1 MPPPTKKART
11 NRSNV
16 GPQNDK
22 KRSGTN
28 RNRVRPNH
36 RDRDNLDILP
46 YHRTSEKIDFTK
58 YNYPFS
64 DGPVWAFRND
74 TSQPFLN
81 SSSPPRELEG
91 EYDKPKAHV
100 EYTQEPIAPEPEFE
114 IPIPLSSRIDL
125 ATDEIA
131 AIDDAITQTIRV
143 ESIEYRTALKKI
155 RALTQSFKRNDKPD
169 PARRCMEEDAIK
181 EAVVIL
187 TGFNP
192 RPGQINVLRSL
203 VIRGQDCIL
212 KAKTSYGKSVVFLS
226 APLLCPGSV
235 AIILLPLNIICKQQ
249 VAKCDKLGITRSIHI
264 CAETLN
270 SKHWRQIMED
280 IRDGRYTHIFTSPE
294 TVVSQAFSPVMNDPP
309 FKSRLIC
316 VAVDECHLITKW
328 GNSFRPEYGQLNTFR
343 QMVPNHVAF
352 FGCSATLD
360 KHDLKI
366 IIRSAGFRKPF
377 IINTPLDRPD
387 ITYTIVPMPS
397 NSKKSF
403 LGLSALLPDM
413 LEQGWDDKDRPF
425 HCTTGKFRK
434 TLCFL
439 PTRIAAT
446 KAVTTFNSWLVRTC
460 GFTDQEARRAVAVYT
475 AHISDYEK
483 GRIEKEYLKPDSQI
497 IWLFATTAFSLGADI
512 PDIANVIVY
521 GIPDDRDDLSIVLQQ
536 LGRGSRSPGKESA
549 GTWIIEDWAEEPY
562 QIPETAVPEQMR
574 QGLRTVQNASDMDQS
589 DVDSENGSGN
599 ETEASSKSH
608 AKPKRVRATNMEK
621 AKKRSKLPAILKQ
634 LFRTPPPDCLDS
646 KDYCY
651 RRIILKNYD
660 DRYGEISL
668 SPDRRCCSNCHPILR
683 LEFEAKYRT
692 DLNPSEQ
699 RWKKT
704 GRIFQKALD
713 DPLNQLVVKTY
724 SRTCGMAGAG
734 FSGVMSEKLH
744 KRLCNAGFSVTA
756 LDELNTLLHDWLLIG
771 KLGAQLWNIMQD
783 IQSQQNEIERKWNE
797 EVDAPK
803 RDARRAKNISKE
815 TSQKNAAVRK
825 PRGLPVRL
833 NHVVTPVSSRQ
844 HPIMDPRVSTPAIM
858 RSHVHTLPPLN
869 QHPTVQHYD
878 TIQNASPTTYR
889 GYIPHYND
897 ISQRQ
902 QTLWIHPLYYG
913 EQGNMIQPHGSN
925 CHLGSPA
932 QANQTYINNGR
943 NPLQE
948 FDPNLQSSLQGFVR
962 HHPDQ

>member
-1 MPPPTKKART
+1 MPPTKKART
-11 NRSNV
+11 VRSN
-16 GPQNDK
+16 GSQHK

-36 RDRDNLDILP
+36 KDRDNLDILP
-46 YHRTSEKIDFTK
+46 HHRTNEKSDFTE

-64 DGPVWAFRND
+64 DGPIWAFRND

-91 EYDKPKAHV
+91 EYDRPKAYV
-100 EYTQEPIAPEPEFE
+100 EYTQEPIMPEPEFE

-131 AIDDAITQTIRV
+131 AIDDTITQTIRV

-155 RALTQSFKRNDKPD
+155 RALTKLFKRSDNPD
-169 PARRCMEEDAIK
+169 PMRRCMEEDAIR
-181 EAVVIL
+181 EAVMIL

-192 RPGQINVLRSL
+192 RPGQISALRSL

-212 KAKTSYGKSVVFLS
+212 KAKTSYGKSVVFLT

-235 AIILLPLNIICKQQ
+235 AIILMPLNIICKQQ

-270 SKHWRQIMED
+270 SNHWRQMMED

-294 TVVSQAFSPVMNDPP
+294 MAVSQAFSPVMNDPP

-328 GNSFRPEYGQLNTFR
+328 GNSFRPEYRQLNTFR

-352 FGCSATLD
+352 FGCSATID
-360 KHDLKI
+360 KNDLKAI
-366 IIRSAGFRKPF
+366 IKSAGFRNPLV
-377 IINTPLDRPD
+377 ISTPLDRPD

-397 NSKKSF
+397 NSKTSF
-403 LGLSALLPDM
+403 LGLSALLPDVP
-413 LEQGWDDKDRPF
+413 EQGWDDMDRPF
-425 HCTTGKFRK
+425 QCTTGKFKK

-446 KAVTTFNSWLVRTC
+446 KAVTIFNSWLVGTC
-460 GFTDQEARRAVAVYT
+460 GFTDQEARKAVAFYT

-512 PDIANVIVY
+512 PDIASVIVY
-521 GIPDDRDDLSIVLQQ
+521 GIPDDHDDLSIVLQQ
-536 LGRGSRSPGKESA
+536 LGRGSRGPGKESE
-549 GTWIIEDWAEEPY
+549 GIWMIEDWAEEQY
-562 QIPETAVPEQMR
+562 QIPETAVPGQMR

-589 DVDSENGSGN
+589 DLDSGNGSGN

-608 AKPKRVRATNMEK
+608 TKTKRGRVTNMEK
-621 AKKRSKLPAILKQ
+621 AKKRSKLPAILQQ
-634 LFRTPPPDCLDS
+634 LFRTPPPDCLDN
-646 KDYCY
+646 KEYCY

-660 DRYGEISL
+660 DRYGEIPLSL
-668 SPDRRCCSNCHPILR
+668 DRRCCSNCHPILR

-692 DLNPSEQ
+692 DLKPSEE

-724 SRTCGMAGAG
+724 SKTRGMARVGLR
-734 FSGVMSEKLH
+734 GVMSEKIH
-744 KRLCNAGFSVTA
+744 KRLCNAGFSVTS
-756 LDELNTLLHDWLLIG
+756 LDDLKTLLRDWLLIG
-771 KLGAQLWNIMQD
+771 KLGVQLWDIMQD
-783 IQSQQNEIERKWNE
+783 IQSRQKEIERKWSE

-803 RDARRAKNISKE
+803 RDTRRAKNMSKE

-825 PRGLPVRL
+825 PRGPSMRL
-833 NHVVTPVSSRQ
+833 SNTATPISSRQ
-844 HPIMDPRVSTPAIM
+844 HPIMDPRVSTPAIVG
-858 RSHVHTLPPLN
+858 SHVPTLLPPN
-869 QHPTVQHYD
+869 QHPTAQHHDITQSMTPAAY
-878 TIQNASPTTYR
+878 Q
-889 GYIPHYND
+889 GYIQPHYNYTP
-897 ISQRQ
+897 QRQ
-902 QTLWIHPLYYG
+902 QIPWIHPLYYG
-913 EQGNMIQPHGSN
+913 EQGNIIQPHSN
-925 CHLGSPA
+925 CCLGSPA
-932 QANQTYINNGR
+932 QAGQTYINNGR

-948 FDPNLQSSLQGFVR
+948 FDPNLQTSMQGFVR